1 MNPLIKNTLSI
12 VIPTFNEEGNI
23 EILYSKLIETLTP
36 LELDEFEFIFVDDG
50 SQDRSLEIV
59 KKLAID
65 DPRVKYI
72 SFSRNFGHQPAL
84 KAGLDHAQFAGV
96 VSLDADLQ
104 HPVELIPEMIEKWK
118 NGAEVVYTKRKD
130 VSLPWFKR
138 TTSKLFYRIINTLS
152 QIKLEDGVADFRLL
166 DQKVI
171 HALRAYK
178 ESNLFIR
185 GLIPALGFRQES
197 IDYTPH
203 KRFAGETKYSFSKMI
218 RFALTGITSLSAKPL
233 YFSIYFGVFFA
244 MLAFIYG
251 LYAIYVFAFG
261 HEAIPG
267 WTSIIASILL
277 IGGIQLIMIGI
288 IGIYLGKVF
297 AQSKGRPNYI
307 IAEKNTNND

>member
-84 KAGLDHAQFAGV
+84 KAGLDHAEFAGV

-185 GLIPALGFRQES
+185 GLIPALGFKQES

>member
-59 KKLAID
+59 KKLAIV

-203 KRFAGETKYSFSKMI
+203 KRFAGETKYSFSKML
-218 RFALTGITSLSAKPL
+218 RFALTGLTSLSAKPL

-307 IAEKNTNND
+307 IAEKKTNND

>member
-23 EILYSKLIETLTP
+23 EILYSRLIETLTP
-36 LELDEFEFIFVDDG
+36 LELNEFEFIFVDDG

-59 KKLAID
+59 KKLSID
-65 DPRVKYI
+65 DSRVKYI

-138 TTSKLFYRIINTLS
+138 ITSKLFYRIINTLS

-166 DQKVI
+166 DQRVV

-185 GLIPALGFRQES
+185 GLIPALGFKQES

-251 LYAIYVFAFG
+251 LYAIYIFAFG

-307 IAEKNTNND
+307 IAEKNTKND

>member
-185 GLIPALGFRQES
+185 GLIPALGFKQES

>member
-59 KKLAID
+59 KKLSID

-104 HPVELIPEMIEKWK
+104 HPVKLIPEMIEKWK

-185 GLIPALGFRQES
+185 GLIPALGFKQES

-251 LYAIYVFAFG
+251 LYAIYIFAFG

-307 IAEKNTNND
+307 IAEKNTKND

>member
-23 EILYSKLIETLTP
+23 EILHSKLIETLTP
-36 LELDEFEFIFVDDG
+36 LELDELEFIFVDDG

-59 KKLAID
+59 KKLSID

-185 GLIPALGFRQES
+185 GLIPALGFKQES

-251 LYAIYVFAFG
+251 LYAIYIFAFG

-307 IAEKNTNND
+307 IAEKNTKND

>member
-185 GLIPALGFRQES
+185 GLIPALGFKQES

-203 KRFAGETKYSFSKMI
+203 KRFAGETKYSFSKML
-218 RFALTGITSLSAKPL
+218 RFALTGLTSLSAKPL

>member
-23 EILYSKLIETLTP
+23 EILYSKLVESLTP

-59 KKLAID
+59 KKLSID

-185 GLIPALGFRQES
+185 GIIPALGFKQES
-197 IDYTPH
+197 IDYTPN

-251 LYAIYVFAFG
+251 LYAIYIFAFG

-307 IAEKNTNND
+307 IAEKNTKND

>member
-203 KRFAGETKYSFSKMI
+203 KRFAGETKYSFSKML
-218 RFALTGITSLSAKPL
+218 RFALTGLTSLSAKPL

>member
-59 KKLAID
+59 KKLSID

-118 NGAEVVYTKRKD
+118 NGAEVV
-130 VSLPWFKR
+130 
-138 TTSKLFYRIINTLS
+138 
-152 QIKLEDGVADFRLL
+152 
-166 DQKVI
+166 
-171 HALRAYK
+171 
-178 ESNLFIR
+178 
-185 GLIPALGFRQES
+185 
-197 IDYTPH
+197 
-203 KRFAGETKYSFSKMI
+203 
-218 RFALTGITSLSAKPL
+218 
-233 YFSIYFGVFFA
+233 
-244 MLAFIYG
+244 
-251 LYAIYVFAFG
+251 
-261 HEAIPG
+261 
-267 WTSIIASILL
+267 
-277 IGGIQLIMIGI
+277 
-288 IGIYLGKVF
+288 
-297 AQSKGRPNYI
+297 
-307 IAEKNTNND
+307 

>member
-23 EILYSKLIETLTP
+23 ELLYSKLIETLTP
-36 LELDEFEFIFVDDG
+36 LELDELEFIFVDDG

-59 KKLAID
+59 KKLSID

-185 GLIPALGFRQES
+185 GIIPALGFKQES
-197 IDYTPH
+197 IDYTPN

-251 LYAIYVFAFG
+251 LYAIYIFAFG

-307 IAEKNTNND
+307 IAEKNTKND

>member
-23 EILYSKLIETLTP
+23 EILHSKLIETLTP

-59 KKLAID
+59 KKLSID

-185 GLIPALGFRQES
+185 GLIPALGFKQES

-218 RFALTGITSLSAKPL
+218 RFALTVITSLSAKPL

-251 LYAIYVFAFG
+251 LYAIYIFAFG

-307 IAEKNTNND
+307 IAEKNTKND

>member
-23 EILYSKLIETLTP
+23 ELLYSKLIETLTP
-36 LELDEFEFIFVDDG
+36 LELDELEFIFVDDG

-59 KKLAID
+59 KKLSID

-130 VSLPWFKR
+130 VSIPWFKR

-185 GLIPALGFRQES
+185 GIIPALGFKQES

-251 LYAIYVFAFG
+251 LYAIYIFAFG

-307 IAEKNTNND
+307 IAEKNTKND

>member
-23 EILYSKLIETLTP
+23 EILLSKLIETLTP

-59 KKLAID
+59 KKLSID

-185 GLIPALGFRQES
+185 GLIPALGFKQES

-251 LYAIYVFAFG
+251 LYAIYIFAFG

-307 IAEKNTNND
+307 IAEKNTKND

>member
-1 MNPLIKNTLSI
+1 
-12 VIPTFNEEGNI
+12 
-23 EILYSKLIETLTP
+23 
-36 LELDEFEFIFVDDG
+36 
-50 SQDRSLEIV
+50 
-59 KKLAID
+59 
-65 DPRVKYI
+65 
-72 SFSRNFGHQPAL
+72 
-84 KAGLDHAQFAGV
+84 
-96 VSLDADLQ
+96 
-104 HPVELIPEMIEKWK
+104 MIEKWK

-185 GLIPALGFRQES
+185 GLIPALGFKQES

-251 LYAIYVFAFG
+251 LYAIYIFAFG

-307 IAEKNTNND
+307 IAEKNTKND

>member
-23 EILYSKLIETLTP
+23 EILHSKLIETLTP

-59 KKLAID
+59 KKLSID

-166 DQKVI
+166 DQRVI

-185 GLIPALGFRQES
+185 GLIPALGFKQES

-251 LYAIYVFAFG
+251 LYAIYIFAFG

-307 IAEKNTNND
+307 IAEKNTKND

>member
-59 KKLAID
+59 KKLSID

-185 GLIPALGFRQES
+185 GLIPALGFKQES

-233 YFSIYFGVFFA
+233 YFSIYFGIFFA

-251 LYAIYVFAFG
+251 LYAIYIFAFG

-307 IAEKNTNND
+307 IAEKNTKND

>member
-59 KKLAID
+59 KKLSID

-185 GLIPALGFRQES
+185 GIIPALGFKQES

-251 LYAIYVFAFG
+251 LYAIYIFAFG

-297 AQSKGRPNYI
+297 AKSKGRPNYI
-307 IAEKNTNND
+307 IAEKNTKND

>member
-23 EILYSKLIETLTP
+23 EILHSKLIETLTP

-59 KKLAID
+59 KKLSID

-104 HPVELIPEMIEKWK
+104 HPVKLIPEMIEKWK

-185 GLIPALGFRQES
+185 GLIPALGFKQES

-251 LYAIYVFAFG
+251 LYAIYIFAFG

-307 IAEKNTNND
+307 IAEKNTKND

>member
-59 KKLAID
+59 KKLSID

-152 QIKLEDGVADFRLL
+152 QIKLEDGVAD
-166 DQKVI
+166 
-171 HALRAYK
+171 
-178 ESNLFIR
+178 
-185 GLIPALGFRQES
+185 
-197 IDYTPH
+197 
-203 KRFAGETKYSFSKMI
+203 
-218 RFALTGITSLSAKPL
+218 
-233 YFSIYFGVFFA
+233 
-244 MLAFIYG
+244 
-251 LYAIYVFAFG
+251 
-261 HEAIPG
+261 
-267 WTSIIASILL
+267 
-277 IGGIQLIMIGI
+277 
-288 IGIYLGKVF
+288 
-297 AQSKGRPNYI
+297 
-307 IAEKNTNND
+307 

>member
-59 KKLAID
+59 KKLSID

-84 KAGLDHAQFAGV
+84 KAGLDHAQFEGV

-185 GLIPALGFRQES
+185 GLIPALGFKQES

-251 LYAIYVFAFG
+251 LYAIYIFAFG

-307 IAEKNTNND
+307 IAEKNTKND

>member
-23 EILYSKLIETLTP
+23 ELLYSKLIETLTP

-59 KKLAID
+59 KKLSID

-185 GLIPALGFRQES
+185 GLIPALGFKQES

-251 LYAIYVFAFG
+251 LYAIYIFAFG

-307 IAEKNTNND
+307 IAEKNTKND